1 MKGHPTSRL
10 LICDLVLPD
19 HNADTGK
26 VLRDINML
34 LIAGKERSISQWN
47 SLLGQEGFKI
57 VKVHGLGNMNSS
69 IIEAVYEG

>member
-1 MKGHPTSRL
+1 MKGYSKSRL

-19 HNADTGK
+19 HNPDAGK
-26 VLRDINML
+26 VMRDINML

-57 VKVHGLGNMNSS
+57 LKVHGLGNVNSS
-69 IIEAVYEG
+69 IIETVYEG